1 MKEGF
6 SGSRTIVLPKMAI
19 DMMRK
24 DPIMSQLHL
33 TDIGYFPHAHQHYVK
48 REEPIGQY
56 IFIYIMDGTGHYWF
70 IDENNQKQ
78 EFNVTANQ
86 YFIIPANAKHAY
98 WTDDTSPWT
107 IYWIHFE
114 GTLAMHYAK
123 TAQSPQTVKP
133 ELYSRIS
140 TRTDHFE
147 EIFNILNIGYTMDDL
162 GYASSLLNYYLSSL
176 RYIKQYRNA
185 IQQQD
190 DKDGSINIIE
200 ESIHFMK
207 ENIEK
212 RLTLK
217 DIADYTGYSSS
228 HFTAL
233 FRQATG
239 NAPLAYFN
247 ILKMQ
252 YACELLTSTSM
263 QVNQVCHKIG
273 LEDCYYFSRIFS
285 KIVGVSPTKY
295 RDSVKNNNF
304 VH

>member
-6 SGSRTIVLPKMAI
+6 SGSRTIVLPKMAV

-24 DPIMSQLHL
+24 DPIMSQLHI
-33 TDIGYFPHAHQHYVK
+33 TDIGYFPHAHQHLVK
-48 REEPIGQY
+48 REQPIAQY
-56 IFIYIMDGTGHYWF
+56 IFIYVMDGSGHYWYE
-70 IDENNQKQ
+70 DEFGNRE

-86 YFIIPANAKHAY
+86 YFIIPAFAPHCY
-98 WTDDTSPWT
+98 WTDEGNPWT

-114 GTLAMHYAK
+114 GALAKYYALEAK
-123 TAQSPQTVKP
+123 APQTVKP

-147 EIFNILNIGYTMDDL
+147 EIFNVLNHGYTLDDL

-185 IQQQD
+185 VQKQEG
-190 DKDGSINIIE
+190 KDINIIE
-200 ESIHFMK
+200 ESIHYMK

-217 DIADYTGYSSS
+217 DIADYIGYSAS

-252 YACELLTSTSM
+252 YACELLTNSSM
-263 QVNQVCHKIG
+263 QINQICHKIG
-273 LEDCYYFSRIFS
+273 FEDCYYFSRIFS
-285 KIVGVSPTKY
+285 KIVGVPPTKY
-295 RDSVKNNNF
+295 RDSVNNNNF
-304 VH
+304 IHH

>member
-6 SGSRTIVLPKMAI
+6 SGSRTIVLPKMAV

-24 DPIMSQLHL
+24 DPIMSQLHI
-33 TDIGYFPHAHQHYVK
+33 TDIGYYPHAHQHYVK
-48 REEPIGQY
+48 REQPIAQY
-56 IFIYIMDGTGHYWF
+56 ILIYVMDGTGHYWYE
-70 IDENNQKQ
+70 DENGKRH
-78 EFNVTANQ
+78 EYAVEANH
-86 YFIIPANAKHAY
+86 YFIIPAFAPHAY
-98 WTDDTSPWT
+98 WTDEDTPWT

-114 GTLAMHYAK
+114 GALAKYYAQE
-123 TAQSPQTVKP
+123 ACSPQLVKA

-147 EIFNILNIGYTMDDL
+147 EIFNLLSLGYTPEAL

-176 RYIKQYRNA
+176 RYIKQYRSA
-185 IQQQD
+185 IQHQD
-190 DKDGSINIIE
+190 GKNECFNIIE
-200 ESIHFMK
+200 ESIHYMK

-217 DIADYTGYSSS
+217 DIADYTGYSAS

-239 NAPLAYFN
+239 KAPLAYFN

-252 YACELLTSTSM
+252 YACDLLKNTSM
-263 QVNQVCHKIG
+263 QINQICHKIG
-273 LEDCYYFSRIFS
+273 FEDCYYFSRIFS
-285 KIVGVSPTKY
+285 KIVGLPPTKY
-295 RDSVKNNNF
+295 RERGDIA
-304 VH
+304 